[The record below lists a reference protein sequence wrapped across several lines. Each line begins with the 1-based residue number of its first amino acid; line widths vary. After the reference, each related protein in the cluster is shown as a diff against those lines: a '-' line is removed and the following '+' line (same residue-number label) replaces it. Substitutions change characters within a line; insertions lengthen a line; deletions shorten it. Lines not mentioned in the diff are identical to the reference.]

1 MLITSE
7 YVAALRSCLTGE
19 GDYTELSRRLQAR
32 DGGERSAGIYGVLS
46 MMALQLAA
54 RRRFPGGYTDADVIR
69 LVGRARAMFAEGYEI
84 DPLAAEATVRG
95 ALGDTTATVDVD
107 GLEMGTALFPL
118 LIVLLEQE
126 GITTDRMDDFL
137 ADVLP
142 LAEAWLARDQS
153 ASASDRR
160 GDEPRPAS

>member
-32 DGGERSAGIYGVLS
+32 DGGERSAGIFGVLS
-46 MMALQLAA
+46 VMALHLAA
-54 RRRFPGGYTDADVIR
+54 RRRFPDGYTDADVIQ
-69 LVGRARAMFAEGYEI
+69 LIGRTRAMFADGYDEI

-95 ALGDTTATVDVD
+95 VLGDTAAVANLDVQAT
-107 GLEMGTALFPL
+107 GTAMFPL
-118 LIVLLEQE
+118 ISVLLEQE

-142 LAEAWLARDQS
+142 LAEAWLAR
-153 ASASDRR
+153 AAGVRPGEARR
-160 GDEPRPAS
+160 

>member
-1 MLITSE
+1 VDITRE
-7 YVAALRSCLTGE
+7 YVATLRSCLTGE
-19 GDYTELSRRLQAR
+19 GDYNELSASLQAR
-32 DGGERSAGIYGVLS
+32 DGGERSAHIFFALAG
-46 MMALQLAA
+46 MALHLAA

-69 LVGRARAMFAEGYEI
+69 LVGQARAMFGERYEI
-84 DPLAAEATVRG
+84 DPLVAEATLRG
-95 ALGDTTATVDVD
+95 VLGDTAATANLG

-126 GITTDRMDDFL
+126 GITADRMDDFL

-160 GDEPRPAS
+160 CAAPGSAG